1 MLDLD
6 DRIQAKDDWNWKLQ
20 PKIGMKHLQQ
30 KDWPKDEEKNE
41 EKRQEEMMEA
51 KLLEVE
57 VNEREDGKEDPVSMP
72 KDSTKYSDDDDVRV
86 SMMM

>member
-20 PKIGMKHLQQ
+20 PKTGMKYLQQ
-30 KDWPKDEEKNE
+30 KDWPKDEEK
-41 EKRQEEMMEA
+41 RQKEVMQV

-57 VNEREDGKEDPVSMP
+57 VNEREEGKEDPVSMP